1 MEIILASASPRRRD
15 LLQKLG
21 LSFKI
26 VESGLDE
33 KVEALDPVSMVRH
46 LALLKARAVAGQYS
60 SGLVIGAD
68 TLISFQGEILG
79 KPVDEVDARRMLR
92 TLAGNVHQVI
102 TGVAVVKVTSSREVV
117 RSVATPVRMHRVID
131 TLIEEY
137 VASGE
142 PMDKAGAYA
151 IQGKGGKL
159 VAGIEGC
166 YFNVVGFPMCE
177 VSAILQSFSIRP
189 RTTGPHCLMPGGS
202 PCPRL
207 GI

>member
-33 KVEALDPVSMVRH
+33 KVEELDPVSMVRH
-46 LALLKARAVAGQYS
+46 LALLKARAVAGQHS

-68 TLISFQGEILG
+68 TLISFRREILG
-79 KPVDEVDARRMLR
+79 KPVDEVDARRMLH

-102 TGVAVVKVTSSREVV
+102 TGVAVVDVASSREVV
-117 RSVATPVRMHRVID
+117 RSVTTPVRMHRVID

-151 IQGKGGKL
+151 IQGKGGNL

-189 RTTGPHCLMPGGS
+189 RTTGPHCLMSGGS